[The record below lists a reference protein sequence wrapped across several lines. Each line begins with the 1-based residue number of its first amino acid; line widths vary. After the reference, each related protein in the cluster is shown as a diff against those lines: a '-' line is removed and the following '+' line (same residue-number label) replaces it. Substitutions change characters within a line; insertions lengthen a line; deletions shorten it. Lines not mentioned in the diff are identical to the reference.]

1 MEDEPF
7 QTDVESFINNVVE
20 NNLPATK
27 QRLDAYKDAQE
38 HDSVCQQ
45 VRQYCQ
51 QGWPIKNSVEPEIAP
66 YWKYKQF
73 LTVCKG
79 LLMYGQRI
87 VVPKVL
93 QKETL
98 QKIHEGHQGIERCRG
113 RVTSSVWWPGVSS
126 QVAQMV
132 QQCPECA
139 KNSTPPKEPLL
150 TSPLPDFSWQVIG
163 TDLFELE
170 GKQYL
175 LIVDYF
181 SRFPEVI
188 QLKSTTS
195 AAVISQLKSVFARHG
210 IPETVQSDN
219 EPQMHH
225 WNLLSLLT
233 PMSLTTLQA
242 ARNSLKVT
250 DKWNVQ

>member
-1 MEDEPF
+1 MAKSEVEDEPF
-7 QTDVESFINNVVE
+7 QTDVESFINNIVE

-150 TSPLPDFSWQVIG
+150 TSPLPDFPWQVIG

-181 SRFPEVI
+181 SRFPQVI

-210 IPETVQSDN
+210 IPETVS
-219 EPQMHH
+219 MHH
-225 WNLLSLLT
+225 WNLLSLPT
-233 PMSLTTLQA
+233 PISLTTLQA